1 MKKLIEHLEAMSL
14 THGATLKHP
23 STFHPMAI
31 EHNAQSDF
39 SRGVLATIYEI
50 YDLASQTP
58 DGRQAICDLGFQPL
72 PQNVEGE

>member
-1 MKKLIEHLEAMSL
+1 MKTLIERLSVLAL
-14 THGATLKHP
+14 WHGATLQHP